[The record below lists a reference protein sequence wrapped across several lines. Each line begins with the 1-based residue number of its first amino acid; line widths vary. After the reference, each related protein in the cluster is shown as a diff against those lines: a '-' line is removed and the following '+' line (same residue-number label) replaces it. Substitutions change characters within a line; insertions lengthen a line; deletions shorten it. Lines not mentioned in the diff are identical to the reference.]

1 MRCSRT
7 QEWNTFSALAQHERL
22 EMIPM
27 EQPKT
32 LVELLN
38 MEFPASK
45 TINIEYETDDEE
57 AADSGATSDTLP
69 Q

>member
-7 QEWNTFSALAQHERL
+7 QEWNTFSVPAQHERL

-32 LVELLN
+32 MVELLN
-38 MEFPASK
+38 MDFSDSK
-45 TINIEYETDDEE
+45 LTLNLVYEDDEEE
-57 AADSGATSDTLP
+57 AADTGRE
-69 Q
+69 

>member
-38 MEFPASK
+38 MYFPSSK
-45 TINIEYETDDEE
+45 TINIEYEADDEE